1 MRGTVQPSLGAA
13 MGLLWGHLHRK
24 TRALCLT
31 EGSPGSGRGDWSCC
45 PLLGFRCSQP
55 RVPQC
60 QELVSVGSPMLME
73 IFHQLGEPHGPS
85 GSESPLWGERHLGL
99 PRGRVRNL
107 FTSISRYMRPFF
119 FFFSFHYHSHSG
131 ESKHKQ
137 TNQTTRRQGVDGE
150 GRATSMY
157 MFSCSRTDH
166 PASRWD
172 RAGKN
177 QFRGGTFPFT
187 GCGGLMTQTWGRA
200 AAGLQEAG
208 SHKLGQKW
216 GTTGAW
222 SCPRGLARLPQGHG
236 RHPGRPACCQLGTG
250 RGPGPDKAWTS
261 RVTANPTLACDCD
274 GGGGRELSKVVGAF
288 VRDTAGCL

>member
-31 EGSPGSGRGDWSCC
+31 EGSHGSGRGDWSCC

-60 QELVSVGSPMLME
+60 QELVSVGSPMLTE

-119 FFFSFHYHSHSG
+119 FFFLFTIIVTLVNPSINRQIRLQGDRVWRGGEGDIYVYVQLLQDRPPCFPLGHGGEEPVPRGHVSLYGVWRADDTDLGSSSG
-131 ESKHKQ
+131 WAPRGWQSQAGAEVGDNGGVVLPWGPCPPAPGPWQASGTASLLPARHW
-137 TNQTTRRQGVDGE
+137 TATGPRQGMDI
-150 GRATSMY
+150 
-157 MFSCSRTDH
+157 
-166 PASRWD
+166 
-172 RAGKN
+172 
-177 QFRGGTFPFT
+177 
-187 GCGGLMTQTWGRA
+187 
-200 AAGLQEAG
+200 
-208 SHKLGQKW
+208 
-216 GTTGAW
+216 
-222 SCPRGLARLPQGHG
+222 QGHCEP
-236 RHPGRPACCQLGTG
+236 HPGLRL
-250 RGPGPDKAWTS
+250 
-261 RVTANPTLACDCD
+261 
-274 GGGGRELSKVVGAF
+274 
-288 VRDTAGCL
+288 

>member
-31 EGSPGSGRGDWSCC
+31 EGSHGSGRGDWSCC

-60 QELVSVGSPMLME
+60 QELVSVGSPMLTE

-137 TNQTTRRQGVDGE
+137 TNQTTRRQGV
-150 GRATSMY
+150 
-157 MFSCSRTDH
+157 
-166 PASRWD
+166 
-172 RAGKN
+172 AG
-177 QFRGGTFPFT
+177 RGGRHLCICSAAPGQTTLLPAGTRRGRTSSEGARFP
-187 GCGGLMTQTWGRA
+187 L
-200 AAGLQEAG
+200 
-208 SHKLGQKW
+208 
-216 GTTGAW
+216 
-222 SCPRGLARLPQGHG
+222 RGVEG
-236 RHPGRPACCQLGTG
+236 
-250 RGPGPDKAWTS
+250 
-261 RVTANPTLACDCD
+261 
-274 GGGGRELSKVVGAF
+274 
-288 VRDTAGCL
+288 